1 MRHGRSFSVFQIK
14 ISSSVSKMLS
24 IGSSGLS
31 SSALISSERGFLA
44 LADAGQLAVEKLT
57 MIGSL
62 VSVRRWKMSVIVFFI
77 ELFLAW

>member
-1 MRHGRSFSVFQIK
+1 
-14 ISSSVSKMLS
+14 
-24 IGSSGLS
+24 
-31 SSALISSERGFLA
+31 LISSERGFLA